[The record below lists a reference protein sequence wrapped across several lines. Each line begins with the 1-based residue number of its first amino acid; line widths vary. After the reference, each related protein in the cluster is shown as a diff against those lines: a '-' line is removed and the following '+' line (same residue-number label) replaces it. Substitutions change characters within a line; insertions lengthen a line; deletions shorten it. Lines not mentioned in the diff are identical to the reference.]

1 MIQTGKL
8 IADRYV
14 VQNSPNINPGQQV
27 IFEAYQEKELFKLG
41 IVEQVTA
48 ETIHV
53 RDEKDSLY
61 TRNHEE
67 VYEIK
72 MDIQDV
78 VNDLNEITASNQI
91 ISDKYNRMK
100 AITDSMRGYLTKRF
114 LPAIDAVINAET
126 WSEMKNILISLV
138 ADIELYNDKFT
149 KKWK

>member
-48 ETIHV
+48 ETIQV
-53 RDEKDSLY
+53 RDEKDSIY

-67 VYEIK
+67 VYQIK
-72 MDIQDV
+72 MDILETVTQIE
-78 VNDLNEITASNQI
+78 NNLEIGQKMIAES
-91 ISDKYNRMK
+91 RK
-100 AITDSMRGYLTKRF
+100 AIEKAKYTSDYFRNRLLPGLTALGEADSVQDLKSTIIALREDLTTFVNKF
-114 LPAIDAVINAET
+114 ET
-126 WSEMKNILISLV
+126 WK
-138 ADIELYNDKFT
+138 
-149 KKWK
+149 